1 MNPPDRNKGGA
12 PMASE
17 AIKRRF
23 NRKHLLTCFLCSL
36 FFCLTILFFSPMEI
50 VLNNINDFR
59 FSFQNVW
66 LFQLAV
72 AVLSACVMT
81 LVILLFPPRVGRVLA
96 AVAAAGGFA
105 AWVQCMV
112 LNGSMTVLTGEETV
126 IPTGQKILNLVIFLL
141 VFAAF
146 LTVYFLIRKKS
157 KIMSHRMLQIA
168 CALLIVMQGGA
179 MAALA
184 AGTDL
189 SQKPSS
195 YYLTNNNMFDFT
207 RGTNVVMII
216 LDTADDEYT
225 EEMLSHYPE
234 LYDSLSG
241 WTYYANATSTYSRT
255 YPSLTYLL
263 TGEKCYFDMKPAD
276 YCNQAFRNSGFLPAI
291 KAQGTDIRVYSPK
304 SDMLREEGMKQFSN
318 SVNSG
323 DERKNLAYFQLE
335 KNLVRISLNR
345 CMPYLLKDLFR
356 YDINI
361 INLSSFTYRP
371 FHQFMDPMIYDA
383 LDYNG
388 GINVSDSDENTFV
401 VYHLWST
408 HPNSS
413 WWDSNL
419 KPADQAVYY
428 DILRGSFRFVEAMID
443 EMKKAGIYDQT
454 LLIVTADH
462 GKSGGDR
469 ANHERN
475 RASCPLLMVKYPN
488 SDLSKPMT
496 TSRAPVSHD
505 DLFATILEAFSC
517 KDTTGYG
524 SGETLADQHEK
535 TERTRI
541 HYYTAIDQKI
551 HEVALVE
558 YEIDGDAMDFSTWHK
573 TGRYWDVQYSV
584 NAVSTEK
591 YKP

>member
-1 MNPPDRNKGGA
+1 
-12 PMASE
+12 MASE
-17 AIKRRF
+17 AVRRRL

-50 VLNNINDFR
+50 MLNNPGDFR
-59 FSFQNVW
+59 FSFQSVW
-66 LFQLAV
+66 PFQLGV
-72 AVLSACVMT
+72 SVLAACVLT
-81 LVILLFPPRVGRVLA
+81 LVILLFPPKAGRVLA
-96 AVAAAGGFA
+96 AVTAAGGFA

-112 LNGSMTVLTGEETV
+112 LNGDMKVFTGEKTVLPAGRL
-126 IPTGQKILNLVIFLL
+126 ILNLAEYVL

-146 LTVYFLIRKKS
+146 LAVYFLIRKKS
-157 KIMSHRMLQIA
+157 RILSHRMLQMA
-168 CALLIVMQGGA
+168 CGLLIVMQGGA

-189 SQKPSS
+189 SQEPPG
-195 YYLTNNNMFDFT
+195 YYLTNNKLFDFS
-207 RGTNVVMII
+207 RGTNVVLII

-241 WTYYANATSTYSRT
+241 WTYYANATSAYSRT
-255 YPSLTYLL
+255 YPALTYLL
-263 TGEKCYFDMKPAD
+263 TGERCWYDRKPAD
-276 YCNQAFRNSGFLPAI
+276 YYRQAFTNSGFLPAI
-291 KAQGTDIRVYSPK
+291 KSRGTDLRVYTPRP
-304 SDMLREEGMKQFSN
+304 DMLGDEGMKQLSN
-318 SVNSG
+318 SVWSG
-323 DERKNLAYFQLE
+323 DERKNLAYVQLE

-345 CMPYLLKDLFR
+345 CMPYVLKDLFG
-356 YDINI
+356 YNI
-361 INLSSFTYRP
+361 DLVNLSSFTYRP
-371 FHQFMDPMIYDA
+371 FRQFMEPMIYDA

-388 GINVSDSDENTFV
+388 GINVSDSEENTFV

-413 WWDSNL
+413 WWDGNL
-419 KPADQAVYY
+419 EPADREVPY
-428 DILRGSFRFVEAMID
+428 DILRGSFRFVEALTE
-443 EMKKAGIYDQT
+443 EMKKEGIYDQT

-469 ANHERN
+469 DHFERN
-475 RASCPLLMVKYPN
+475 RASCPILMVKYPD
-488 SDLSKPMT
+488 SDGSKPLMT
-496 TSRAPVSHD
+496 SKAPVSHD
-505 DLFATILEAFSC
+505 DLFATILQAFSC
-517 KDTTGYG
+517 EDTTGYG

-535 TERTRI
+535 EERPRL
-541 HYYTAIDQKI
+541 HYYTALDRKTY
-551 HEVALVE
+551 EVALVE

-584 NAVSTEK
+584 NAVSKEE